1 MITTFILGGYSL
13 IFSLVFLKYLQ
24 RFIQDPTTAN
34 SDRDSWTV
42 LILASILWP
51 ISLPLSA
58 LERNVQKTKYSFHY
72 SEAQVDLIYL
82 DHQHKDYSEFSSD
95 QTEQEKIE
103 V

>member
-1 MITTFILGGYSL
+1 MITTFVFGGYSL
-13 IFSLVFLKYLQ
+13 TSSFIFLKNLQ

-42 LILASILWP
+42 LILASLLWP

-58 LERNVQKTKYSFHY
+58 LERNLQKNKSSFNCLE
-72 SEAQVDLIYL
+72 SQRDLIYL
-82 DHQHKDYSEFSSD
+82 DNDHKSYSEFASD